1 MKHLTKGFA
10 YLFLTCLATD
20 SNAEVSFSQ
29 ILNDPDNIELNQAFI
44 DERIKAGDL
53 PPALSAVER
62 VIQLQPLN
70 VGARILRAQLLISL
84 GNYATAKTEIDA
96 LDFYAL
102 PESQQREVDR
112 LKEQITAELSPWTTA
127 GSVALSF
134 DYDDNIG
141 AITDSGTTKKF

>member
-1 MKHLTKGFA
+1 MKQFKKGFT
-10 YLFLTCLATD
+10 YLFLTCLATN

-44 DERIKAGDL
+44 DERIKAGNL

-62 VIQLQPLN
+62 IIQLQPLN

-96 LDFYAL
+96 LDFMRFPRASSVKL
-102 PESQQREVDR
+102 IGLRSKSQLSSAHGPLLGRSHCLSTTTIISAPLLIPEQ
-112 LKEQITAELSPWTTA
+112 P
-127 GSVALSF
+127 
-134 DYDDNIG
+134 
-141 AITDSGTTKKF
+141 